1 MSSQSKLG
9 EEHRKNVSGI
19 NKYSGKV
26 QGYRILSAEKKVS
39 KNAFLT
45 NLFKEDLLC
54 FSLSFIVLYSF

>member
-45 NLFKEDLLC
+45 NLFKEGLLC
-54 FSLSFIVLYSF
+54 